1 MSKPLSTAYIILL
14 TSGVVL
20 YILLVSCLLA
30 AVQFRSACG
39 TVCDETACKLHKTT
53 AFLLLYTLVSN
64 LLVPLFLLIWIR
76 CFKYKRAAYTLLGG
90 FLVCN
95 ATLACGAGTLV
106 VTVEHLLCPSDSA
119 VEFAGV
125 LLIFVAQ
132 TWSAMLVEVVFRK
145 RHQLSEGRYAS
156 FREKPGGSTRERF
169 VEHNSSE
176 EESI

>member
-1 MSKPLSTAYIILL
+1 MTKPISTCYIIFL
-14 TSGVVL
+14 TAGVVV

-39 TVCDETACKLHKTT
+39 TICDETACTLHKTT
-53 AFLLLYTLVSN
+53 AVLLLYTLVSN
-64 LLVPLFLLIWIR
+64 LIVPLFFLTWIR
-76 CFKYKRAAYTLLGG
+76 CWLYKRVAYTLLGG

-106 VTVEHLLCPSDSA
+106 VTVEHLLCPSDPA

-132 TWSAMLVEVVFRK
+132 TWSAMLVEIVFRK
-145 RHQLSEGRYAS
+145 RQALDLHRYGEYKNTEAS
-156 FREKPGGSTRERF
+156 FATERF
-169 VEHNSSE
+169 VDDPSHE
-176 EESI
+176 EEL

>member
-1 MSKPLSTAYIILL
+1 MTKPISTCYIIFL
-14 TSGVVL
+14 TAGVVV

-39 TVCDETACKLHKTT
+39 TVCDETACELHKTT
-53 AFLLLYTLVSN
+53 AVLLLYTLVSN
-64 LLVPLFLLIWIR
+64 LVAPLFFLTWIR
-76 CFKYKRAAYTLLGG
+76 CWPYKRVAYTLLGG

-106 VTVEHLLCPSDSA
+106 VTVEHLLCPSDPA

-145 RHQLSEGRYAS
+145 RQALDSHKYVEYENTRAS
-156 FREKPGGSTRERF
+156 PAAQRF
-169 VEHNSSE
+169 VDDLGGE
-176 EESI
+176 EEL